1 MGNLNNTVTLASIL
15 LAVILGSFTS
25 SSSLT
30 KNVEAGIENPGQTC
44 EDSFLPKSNGGEI
57 SDNGLAN
64 LNAYLSQN
72 PVAVGNE
79 PLTNVKNVDG
89 LCVLIQLMEQEN
101 PVEKQGNA
109 EQIRNILNAALQ
121 EKSNFPEIE
130 AIIDSL
136 LNQGLIQPSDD

>member
-1 MGNLNNTVTLASIL
+1 MEEKYPI
-15 LAVILGSFTS
+15 
-25 SSSLT
+25 
-30 KNVEAGIENPGQTC
+30 
-44 EDSFLPKSNGGEI
+44 D
-57 SDNGLAN
+57 GLAN

-109 EQIRNILNAALQ
+109 GANKKYSQCSFAR
-121 EKSNFPEIE
+121 EK
-130 AIIDSL
+130 
-136 LNQGLIQPSDD
+136 